1 MKHAFT
7 KSLVALLFG
16 VLTLASCSKD
26 DESASATLNL
36 QFSVNNNPVSTANA
50 RLANAETLTF
60 QGGKVTIREVVFDA
74 DLADGSNSI
83 SITHEQIAEI
93 DLATGTVTPE
103 VAIQLPAN
111 RYESVYLGIEIQDE
125 NDIPSVVVN
134 GTFHDS
140 SNESVP
146 VRFEF
151 NSGEVFEAEAATIS
165 LTEEQDVVGR
175 ITFAPHHW
183 FSTISTE
190 QLEAAS
196 RVDGVIVISETVNA
210 NLFSIVADRLDD
222 ATEAVFQ

>member
-7 KSLVALLFG
+7 KSLGALVLG
-16 VLTLASCSKD
+16 VLILASCSKE
-26 DESASATLNL
+26 DETANATINL
-36 QFSVNNNPVSTANA
+36 QFSVNNNAVSTANA
-50 RLANAETLTF
+50 RVANAETLTF
-60 QGGKVTIREVVFDA
+60 QGGTVTIREVVFDA

-83 SITHEQIAEI
+83 SITHEQIADI
-93 DLATGTVTPE
+93 DLATGTVTPN
-103 VAIQLPAN
+103 VAIQVPAN

-125 NDIPSVVVN
+125 NDIPSVVVD

-151 NSGEVFEAEAATIS
+151 NSGEVFEAEAETIN
-165 LTEEQDVVGR
+165 LTEDQDVVGR
-175 ITFAPHHW
+175 INFDPNYW

-190 QLEAAS
+190 QLEAAT